1 MQPLP
6 RSKQQ
11 PSANEKRPVHARTLL
26 RDAPD
31 VDRPLDYDQ
40 RQRYSQV
47 ASLLNQM
54 LLAIPGRLRILE
66 VGCNI
71 LDLLPSFL
79 DSERVEVIGCDVER
93 FRSDDNFV
101 LIERDQPLPFESD
114 SFDAVISL
122 EVLEHIAGRDRP
134 SFLADCLRIARHG
147 AIFTCP
153 NGIPQVVEAEGWAS
167 LAYRDRHGTNH
178 PYLAEHAEFG
188 LPTEAEICEQL
199 ARMECS
205 YAVFDNAPLDD
216 WLATM
221 VLSEISSERGAS
233 DEVVAQLQK
242 TLTDLP
248 AGNGCCYRKIYVCA
262 KTFDA
267 TQALAPLPASLGR
280 KVAET
285 DGPSPISRLAELA
298 CAALME
304 SAKSRQ
310 MLEAAHENKSLL
322 LEEQTRKKDAA
333 IEEIR
338 QRQVVLNSM
347 VVALTGSR
355 KWRLSAPLRAL
366 RQLIRPRRLNAA
378 DLFPNKQLVPT
389 EHGEAGGWTSIGN
402 DPQFLAP
409 CLFPSGWLR
418 VRLRIRSSV
427 QGRLELLADH
437 GVGFRDEACLVR
449 IELRRTV
456 KRDFFVYLDR
466 PACAL
471 RLDPLDVEGDF
482 RILEFCVE
490 HVPGPKAFVGAMGR
504 KLKLLYQYG
513 VMGRTFRNGLLML
526 ATGNLKGVRDKILLG
541 LNRANGTG
549 FEAYDGN
556 QAYADWCDRNEFS
569 EQDRRDLRD
578 EAAALVDPPLIS
590 VLTPVY
596 NTPAEFLRL
605 AIESVRRQLYPN
617 WELCLADD
625 ASTEPQVRSILEEYA
640 ALDPRIRITF
650 RASNGNISA
659 ASNSAL
665 EMARGEYVALLDHD
679 DELAEHALL
688 RMAQAIVADREVD
701 FLYSDEDKMELDGT
715 RLDPFFK
722 PDWSPEYFLSC
733 MYTCHLGVY
742 RTSLV
747 REVGGF
753 RTEFDSAQDYDLA
766 LRVVA
771 RKPKVH
777 HVADV
782 LYHWRKLPTST
793 AVSHSAKPHAHEIAR
808 RAVQNYLETVGTPGQ
823 ALAGPVIGFH
833 RVRYK
838 IQGRPLVSIVIP
850 TAGREAVIRGRKT
863 SYLAMCIESIKSR
876 TSYKNYEIV
885 VVDNNDLSDGHMRL
899 LEEHKVRRV
908 SFTDPFNL
916 ASKMNL
922 GGAKAAGDYLL
933 FLNDDIEVISPDWI
947 DSMLEYAQL
956 PDIGGVG
963 ARLYFPDGRLQHVGV
978 TILDGNPGHPFYG
991 FAGENIG
998 YFCGNVVARNYAA
1011 VTGACFLTRAEVF
1024 QEVGGFSE
1032 AFPLNYNDVDLCLRI
1047 GEQGYRIVYVPYARL
1062 YHHESASKEG
1072 VYETEL
1078 QAFQKRWCPTWRR
1091 DPYYNPHL
1099 STCHGDFRIAAP
1111 SPVASTEGG
1120 GR

>member
-6 RSKQQ
+6 RSKHQH
-11 PSANEKRPVHARTLL
+11 AAMERRPARATTLL
-26 RDAPD
+26 RETAGIEQ
-31 VDRPLDYDQ
+31 PLDYDQ
-40 RQRYSQV
+40 AQRYSMV
-47 ASLLNQM
+47 ASLLNRM
-54 LLAIPGRLRILE
+54 LDSVTGRVRILE

-71 LDLLPSFL
+71 LDLLPTYL
-79 DSERVEVIGCDVER
+79 DPERVEVIGCDVER
-93 FRSDDNFV
+93 FRPDDHFV
-101 LIERDQPLPFESD
+101 LIERDQPLPFESN
-114 SFDAVISL
+114 SFDAVVSL
-122 EVLEHIAGRDRP
+122 EVLEHIAPRERLT
-134 SFLADCLRIARHG
+134 FLADCLRIARHG

-153 NGIPQVVEAEGWAS
+153 NGVPQVVEAERWAS
-167 LAYRDRHGTNH
+167 HAYRDRHGTAH

-188 LPTEAEICEQL
+188 LPTEAEIREHL
-199 ARMECS
+199 ARLECS
-205 YAVFDNAPLDD
+205 HAVFENAPLDD
-216 WLATM
+216 WLAMM
-221 VLSEISSERGAS
+221 VMSEISSERGAP
-233 DEVVAQLQK
+233 EAVVAQLRK
-242 TLTDLP
+242 ALATLP
-248 AGNGCCYRKIYVCA
+248 AGNRPAYRKIYVCA

-267 TQALAPLPASLGR
+267 TQALEPLPVSPR
-280 KVAET
+280 ENPAESA
-285 DGPSPISRLAELA
+285 GPSPVSRLAEIS
-298 CAALME
+298 CAALIAT
-304 SAKSRQ
+304 AKRREA
-310 MLEAAHENKSLL
+310 LEAANENKSFL

-355 KWRLSAPLRAL
+355 KWRLGAPLRAL
-366 RQLIRPRRLNAA
+366 RQLLRPRRLRAS
-378 DLFPNKQLVPT
+378 DLIPTRQLIPT
-389 EHGEAGGWTSIGN
+389 EHGEPGAWTSTGN

-409 CLFPSGWLR
+409 CLFPAGWLR
-418 VRLRIRSSV
+418 VQLRVRSSV
-427 QGRLELLADH
+427 QGRLEILADH
-437 GVGFRDEACLVR
+437 GCGFREDACLVR
-449 IELRRTV
+449 LEMRRTI
-456 KRDFFVYLDR
+456 KRDFYVYLER

-471 RLDPLDVEGDF
+471 RLDPLDVEGEF
-482 RILEFCVE
+482 HLLEFRVE
-490 HVPGPKAFVGAMGR
+490 YVPGPKAFVGAMSR

-513 VMGRTFRNGLLML
+513 VMGRTFRNGLFML
-526 ATGNLKGVRDKILLG
+526 ARGDLRGVRDKILLG
-541 LNRANGTG
+541 LNRASGSG
-549 FEAYDGN
+549 FEAYDGK
-556 QAYADWCDRNEFS
+556 QAYADWCDRHELS
-569 EQDRRDLRD
+569 EQDRRDLRGD
-578 EAAALVDPPLIS
+578 AAALVDPPLIS
-590 VLTPVY
+590 ILTPVY
-596 NTPAEFLRL
+596 NTPAEYLRL
-605 AIESVRRQLYPN
+605 AIDSVRRQLYPN

-625 ASTEPQVRSILEEYA
+625 ASTEPHVRSILEEYA
-640 ALDPRIRITF
+640 ARDPRIRVSF
-650 RASNGNISA
+650 RPENGNISA
-659 ASNSAL
+659 ASNTAL
-665 EMARGEYVALLDHD
+665 AMARGEYVALLDHD
-679 DELAEHALL
+679 DELAEQALL
-688 RMAQAIVADREVD
+688 RMAQAIVADRELD

-742 RTSLV
+742 RTALV
-747 REVGGF
+747 RAIGGF
-753 RTEFDSAQDYDLA
+753 RSEFDSAQDYDLA

-771 RKPKVH
+771 RKPKIH

-793 AVSHSAKPHAHEIAR
+793 AVSHAAKPQAHEIAR
-808 RAVQNYLETVGTPGQ
+808 RAVQSYLDLVGTPGQ

-850 TAGREAVIRGRKT
+850 TAGREAVIRGRPT
-863 SYLAMCIESIKSR
+863 SYLAMCIESIKAR

-885 VVDNNDLSDGHMRL
+885 VVDNDDLSDDHMRL
-899 LEEHKVRRV
+899 LDEHKVRRI
-908 SFTDPFNL
+908 SFTEPFNL

-922 GGAKAAGDYLL
+922 GGAMAAGDYLL

-947 DSMLEYAQL
+947 ESMLEFAQQSE
-956 PDIGGVG
+956 IGGVG

-991 FAGENIG
+991 AAGENIG

-1078 QAFQKRWCPTWRR
+1078 QEFQKRWCPAWRR

-1099 STCHGDFRIAAP
+1099 SIRHGDFRIAAP
-1111 SPVASTEGG
+1111 LPAPSREGG
-1120 GR
+1120 DR